1 MKVVVQVKLT
11 PSPEVATALEAT
23 LRSCNDAA
31 NWLSLRAQDR
41 EEDRD
46 RTRKALQSFAYAEL
60 KARGLSAQPALHVIR
75 KVADAYST
83 RKANLKAGNYG
94 RKDSKRYQRIAD
106 NPVRFRADA
115 AQSYDDR
122 CLSWQYDAG
131 TVSIWTTAGR
141 IRGVPFVGLPGAVK
155 TLAEYRRGETD
166 LVHRDG
172 IWCLIA
178 TCEVPAAD
186 LNTEP
191 DGFLGVDLG
200 IANIATTSDEG
211 EPFAGEKL
219 NKYRRRQIRIRAELQ
234 ARGTRSAKRKL
245 KKRACREARH
255 ATHINHVISK
265 RIVAAAERTGRGIG
279 LEDLTGIRERVRFA
293 KPQRVALHSW
303 AFAQLA
309 AFVKYKAARAGVPFV
324 QVDPAYTSQM
334 CSWCGHT
341 EKANRPTQ
349 ELFACRSCGVVAHA
363 DHNAARNIAVR
374 AEHVWAAVNQP
385 HAADT
390 SGAPAASAAPQ
401 GSRS

>member
-1 MKVVVQVKLT
+1 MKLTVQVKLT

-23 LRSCNDAA
+23 LHATNDAA
-31 NWLSLRAQDR
+31 NWLSVRAQGRKD
-41 EEDRD
+41 DRD
-46 RTRKALQSFAYAEL
+46 RTRKALQPFAYAEL

-94 RKDSKRYQRIAD
+94 KKDSERYRRIAST
-106 NPVRFRADA
+106 PVRFRPDA

-122 CLSWQYDAG
+122 CLSWQYDQQ
-131 TVSIWTTAGR
+131 TVSVWTTSGR
-141 IRGVPFVGLPGAVK
+141 IRGVPFICSPGALK
-155 TLAEYRRGETD
+155 TLAEHRRGESD
-166 LVHRDG
+166 LVRRDG
-172 IWCLIA
+172 AWYLIA
-178 TCEVPAAD
+178 TCEIPAAD
-186 LNTEP
+186 PTIQP
-191 DGFLGVDLG
+191 DGWIGVDLG

-211 EPFAGEKL
+211 EPFAGQEL
-219 NKYRRRQIRIRAELQ
+219 NRYRRRQLRIRAELQ
-234 ARGTRSAKRKL
+234 ARGTKSAKRKL
-245 KKRACREARH
+245 KKRSRREARH
-255 ATHINHVISK
+255 TTHINHVISK
-265 RIVAAAERTGRGIG
+265 RIVTEAERTGRGIG
-279 LEDLTGIRERVRFA
+279 LEDLTGIRERVRLR

-309 AFVKYKAARAGVPFV
+309 AFVQYKAERAGVPFV
-324 QVDPAYTSQM
+324 QVDPAYTSQQ

-363 DHNAARNIAVR
+363 DHNAARNIEAR

-390 SGAPAASAAPQ
+390 SGAPAASAGLQ